1 MKKIVCLLA
10 VMALM
15 GCSQAENSSVSNNSD
30 ISSINVSTS
39 YSETEKIQMFLDYLL
54 SLEGEV
60 CSSNQKITATD
71 YYLTDSM
78 PLEMTIKQES
88 TTTRYSNDNSNLVI
102 EEGKIGIADGDNV
115 EYDNYKMQKS
125 RDNEYLYQIT
135 DYEGSQDELKTYTR
149 SATDYLFFNIGF
161 PLSEYENIIF
171 MIQNYEDKH
180 YGLEYENLDAR
191 IRNGT
196 WEYKYSVTFWETE
209 ENKITSVPHEKHV
222 YNNKLIINNGIITSL
237 TQDVSHEFYYG
248 GLKANWSEYHIERIY
263 NQGKKEDFKGTLL
276 DPKNYNV
283 SK

>member
-1 MKKIVCLLA
+1 
-10 VMALM
+10 M

-30 ISSINVSTS
+30 MSSSNVSTS
-39 YSETEKIQMFLDYLL
+39 YSEPEKIQMFLDYLL

-60 CSSNQKITATD
+60 CSTNQKITATD

-78 PLEMTIKQES
+78 PLEITIKQES

-191 IRNGT
+191 ISNGT

-209 ENKITSVPHEKHV
+209 GNKITSVPHERHV

-248 GLKANWSEYHIERIY
+248 GLKANWSEYHIERTY
-263 NQGKKEDFKGTLL
+263 NQGKKEEFKGTLL

-283 SK
+283 SQ